1 MVKAKRKPKKETT
14 CNEEE
19 NNAKRRKLGPMF
31 GGALEEDIRLKT
43 LPDLIKYDLDI
54 LFVGINPG
62 KHYTH
67 CITKR
72 IKQVCLTIVSLQT

>member
-1 MVKAKRKPKKETT
+1 MLKAKRKPKKETT

-67 CITKR
+67 CI
-72 IKQVCLTIVSLQT
+72 INIVL